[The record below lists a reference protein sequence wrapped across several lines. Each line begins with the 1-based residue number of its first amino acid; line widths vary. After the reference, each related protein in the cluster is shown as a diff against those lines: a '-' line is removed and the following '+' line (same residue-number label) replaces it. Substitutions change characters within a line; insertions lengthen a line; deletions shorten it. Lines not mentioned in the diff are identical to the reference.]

1 VQRVAAENGVCS
13 ETARE
18 SVNVCECVLCACELG
33 GMRAAAATSELHEQ
47 ERPGAA
53 PAFQRGKVKEAP
65 AACRRRRSLAGLVPT
80 VLALKFGYYLNGE
93 KATLI
98 SIADD
103 IRILAYVKVGGSQ

>member
-1 VQRVAAENGVCS
+1 MQS

-18 SVNVCECVLCACELG
+18 RVNVCECVLCACELG
-33 GMRAAAATSELHEQ
+33 GMRAAATGELHEQ

-80 VLALKFGYYLNGE
+80 VLVLKFVY
-93 KATLI
+93 A
-98 SIADD
+98 S
-103 IRILAYVKVGGSQ
+103 SW